1 MNRTNYI
8 FVDYENVQENEL
20 DRIANRPVK
29 VWLVLGEQHK
39 SLPLKL
45 VKLIQKFPEQIVLIE
60 TALNGKNEL
69 DFVLACELGAMAQKD
84 ATGYF
89 HVLSRD
95 KGFDAL
101 IKHLKAK
108 GIHAARH
115 MAFSEITVLM
125 NFEERVNFL
134 KKRFKTKRSGLP
146 KKQKNLEAD
155 IQSLFAKMLSS
166 EEVSEMVN
174 KLIADRVILISE
186 TGNVTYSI

>member
-60 TALNGKNEL
+60 TALNGKNAL

>member
-29 VWLVLGEQHK
+29 VWLVLGERHK

-60 TALNGKNEL
+60 TALNGKNAL

-115 MAFSEITVLM
+115 VAFSEITVLM

-134 KKRFKTKRSGLP
+134 KKRFKTKQSGLP
-146 KKQKNLEAD
+146 KKRKNLEAG